1 MKPVSIGIDLGTSGL
16 KALALTP
23 EGHAVAEAGAAYPL
37 LTPRPG
43 WTEQNPADWLE
54 AARKALAELTGKL
67 EAGGYTPV
75 ALGLSGQMHGG
86 VFLDGGGEV
95 VRPAPLWNDQRT
107 AEACAELEAAVP
119 RAELIRRTG
128 NPAVTGFQLPK
139 LLWLRRAEPGAFAR
153 TRRVLLPKDYLGF
166 ALTGRAATEP
176 SDASGTGAL
185 DLARQDWDAE
195 LLAALGLD
203 VGLFP
208 TVIPSHGVVGGLK
221 AEWARATGL
230 PEGLPVVAGAGD
242 NAGAAIGLGLS
253 SARPGV
259 GSVSLGTSGV
269 IFLPLEHPTPD
280 PHGRVHLFCH
290 ADGGYHLLGV
300 TLAAAGSL
308 QWYRD
313 RLGPGVPFDALMQ
326 EAAAVPPGS
335 EGLLFLPYLAG
346 ERSPHLDPDLRGA
359 WLGLSLAHA
368 RGHLTR
374 ALLEGVAFSLRDV
387 LEVMKPLAAAD
398 RLLAIGGGA
407 RSELWLSVLAA
418 VLEAPLAR
426 TPVEE
431 GPARGAA
438 LLGLVG
444 AGVYGSVGEMLE
456 ATAPAS
462 DPLPGHPEPAYAA
475 AYERFKAGFRAVAG
489 VARAGSIADSR

>member
-1 MKPVSIGIDLGTSGL
+1 M
-16 KALALTP
+16 
-23 EGHAVAEAGAAYPL
+23 
-37 LTPRPG
+37 
-43 WTEQNPADWLE
+43 
-54 AARKALAELTGKL
+54 
-67 EAGGYTPV
+67 
-75 ALGLSGQMHGG
+75 
-86 VFLDGGGEV
+86 
-95 VRPAPLWNDQRT
+95 
-107 AEACAELEAAVP
+107 
-119 RAELIRRTG
+119 
-128 NPAVTGFQLPK
+128 
-139 LLWLRRAEPGAFAR
+139 
-153 TRRVLLPKDYLGF
+153 
-166 ALTGRAATEP
+166 
-176 SDASGTGAL
+176 
-185 DLARQDWDAE
+185 
-195 LLAALGLD
+195 
-203 VGLFP
+203 
-208 TVIPSHGVVGGLK
+208 
-221 AEWARATGL
+221 
-230 PEGLPVVAGAGD
+230 
-242 NAGAAIGLGLS
+242 
-253 SARPGV
+253 
-259 GSVSLGTSGV
+259 
-269 IFLPLEHPTPD
+269 
-280 PHGRVHLFCH
+280 
-290 ADGGYHLLGV
+290 

-313 RLGPGVPFDALMQ
+313 RLAPGVPFDALMQ

-346 ERSPHLDPDLRGA
+346 ERSPHLDPELRGA

-462 DPLPGHPEPAYAA
+462 EPLPARLEPAYAA

-489 VARAGSIADSR
+489 VARGG